1 MTSKRIILLSLC
13 FFLFTCVAHAQR
25 LTGTVRGTIVD
36 DTGAPLPGAIV
47 TLVGEALIGGA
58 QTSTTDV
65 DGHYRFPALPPG
77 AYKLTYSMEGFQTV
91 VHDQVRVVLGTTVD
105 ENVTMSLSKV
115 SESLVI
121 TGETPLVDATKPGFS
136 TNYTQ
141 EYLKETPIA
150 RFTFFDFVQMAP
162 GAAPMRFDNTAYA
175 HSIMGSNTNEN
186 MYQMDGTDLTS
197 ALTGAAWPWPN
208 TDIIEEIEILDLG
221 APAEYGNYQGAV
233 INVVTKS
240 GGNEFHG
247 NGNFY
252 FQTDSLTGTNV
263 SLASDQFPEGTTY
276 HRAKYQD
283 ATFQFGGPIL
293 KDKIW
298 FFAGLQ
304 TRKEHFSEPGTDP
317 AFPKKEDDNRY
328 FFKGTI
334 DLNSKNR
341 LAVSLHNDYYNIPLE
356 LSITKPFETAL
367 KETGNNP
374 TPNVTWT
381 STMNENTILEV
392 RYAGFYGKD
401 HGEPQNGQYVSGH
414 YDLYTGYYSGG
425 ILSWYDGDVW
435 KSQVAGKLSY
445 FANSFLHG
453 DHDFRFGVQYTGA
466 GNNYIYAYTNGV
478 KYYDNSSVYYG
489 GPYIAYFQLPYH
501 IGADVKS
508 TGVYVDDTWSFN
520 DHLTLNLG
528 VRFDHSGG
536 SIPDFPQLDALGKET
551 GTTVKGL
558 GNVAT
563 WDVISPRLGFTYQF
577 PGEKATQ
584 IRGHYGRYYQAML
597 TPYLQRAGHARSQ
610 ISGYAFNPDT
620 GKFDDLFFQLDP
632 SSQVSIDKNLKDP
645 YTDQFAI
652 GFDRQFGADFA
663 LSVSYIYKTSKDFI
677 GTINTGGVYV
687 DVPFVD
693 PATGQTIMVK
703 SQVNDPTTDNHFLIT
718 NPDFFYERY
727 HGFLISMQKRMSEK
741 WMMNGSLTISRARG
755 FHAGSGLGPADDQD
769 SSFFP
774 AANAKFGED
783 PNDFI
788 NADGLLNGDRT
799 YIVKVQGS
807 YQLPWD
813 LKFSGNYSYLTG
825 RPYAAQAEVPI
836 CSDELTTGC
845 LNQGTHKI
853 FTEQRDGSRRTPNVS
868 ILDVRVEKAILF
880 GKSANLTLSAD
891 IFNILNS
898 GAFYDVATT
907 LRQPGTEDIFGVGSV
922 YVPPRRVML
931 GAKINF

>member
-1 MTSKRIILLSLC
+1 MTLKRIILLSLC

-25 LTGTVRGTIVD
+25 LTGTVRGTITD
-36 DTGAPLPGAIV
+36 DTGAPLPGATV
-47 TLVGEALIGGA
+47 TLAGEALIGGA
-58 QTSTTDV
+58 QLSTTDN

-77 AYKLTYSMEGFQTV
+77 SYKITYTMEGFQTV
-91 VHDQVRVVLGTTVD
+91 VHDQVHVTLGTTVD

-141 EYLKETPIA
+141 DYLKETPIA

-252 FQTDSLTGTNV
+252 FQTDALTGTNV
-263 SLASDQFPEGTTY
+263 TLNGTTY
-276 HRAKYQD
+276 HRAEYKD
-283 ATFQFGGPIL
+283 GTFQFGGPIK

-298 FFAGLQ
+298 FFGGVQ
-304 TRKEHFSEPGTDP
+304 SRKEHFSEPGTDP
-317 AFPKKEDDNRY
+317 AFPKREDDKRY
-328 FFKGTI
+328 FFKVTADI
-334 DLNSKNR
+334 NPKNR
-341 LAVSLHNDYYNIPLE
+341 IAFSLHNDFYNIPLE
-356 LSITKPFETAL
+356 LSITKPFDAAL

-401 HGEPQNGQYVSGH
+401 HGVPQNGKYVSGH
-414 YDLYTGYYSGG
+414 YDLATGYYSGG
-425 ILSWYDGDVW
+425 IMSWYDGDIW
-435 KSQVAGKLSY
+435 KSQVSGKLSY

-478 KYYDNSSVYYG
+478 KYYDYNG
-489 GPYIAYFQLPYH
+489 APYTAYFQLPYH

-508 TGVYVDDTWSFN
+508 TGVYADDTWSFN

-528 VRFDHSGG
+528 LRFDHSAG
-536 SIPDFPQLDALGKET
+536 SIPDFPQLDAAGKQT
-551 GTTVKGL
+551 GVTVKGL
-558 GNVAT
+558 GNVAN
-563 WDVISPRLGFTYQF
+563 WDVISPRLGFTYSF

-597 TPYLQRAGHARSQ
+597 TPYLQRAGHARSV
-610 ISGYAFNPDT
+610 ISGYAFNPAT
-620 GKFDDLFFQLDP
+620 GKYDDLFFQLDP

-663 LSVSYIYKTSKDFI
+663 LSASYIYKKSKDFI
-677 GTINTGGVYV
+677 GTNNIGGQYV
-687 DVPFVD
+687 DVPIVD
-693 PATGQTIMVK
+693 PITGQTIIVK
-703 SQVNDPTTDNHFLIT
+703 NQINDPTTDNHFLIT
-718 NPDFFYERY
+718 NPSVFYERY
-727 HGFLISMQKRMSEK
+727 KGFLISMQKRMSEK
-741 WMMNGSLTISRARG
+741 WMMNGSLTISSAHG
-755 FHAGSGLGPADDQD
+755 FDAGSGLGPADDQD

-774 AANAKFGED
+774 SANARFGQD
-783 PNDFI
+783 PNDFL

-799 YIVKVQGS
+799 YIVKVQGT
-807 YQLPWD
+807 YQIPWD
-813 LKFSGNYSYLTG
+813 LKVSGNYSYLTG
-825 RPYAAQAEVPI
+825 RPYARQIEV
-836 CSDELTTGC
+836 TG
-845 LNQGTHKI
+845 LNQGTRKI
-853 FTEQRDGSRRTPNVS
+853 FAEVRDGSRRTPNVS
-868 ILDVRVEKAILF
+868 ILDIRVEKAFPI
-880 GKSANLTLSAD
+880 GKSANITVSAD

-898 GAFYDVATT
+898 SAFYDVATT
-907 LRQPGTEDIFGVGSV
+907 LDQPGTQDIFGVGSV
-922 YVPPRRVML
+922 YVPPRRMML